1 MDTYRAA
8 KAPAAPICLGDP
20 HRSSVANSPSVAS
33 RSFRRVPTGVVPVTL
48 PASHSLPRASARGGR
63 PRDGAHL
70 GVARASRP
78 RPPAS
83 PSDDASL
90 PPRLVLRTSKTH
102 VSLRLASDDAP
113 GDASSAS
120 SASVLVVAREGPGRF
135 ELAETCPPAS
145 APPAAVATTS
155 CRALIGAVRLRS
167 GIHLVVL
174 TECVVDAR
182 VLDAPV
188 WRCVAFEIHSC
199 ASPDALAALPRRE
212 RREERASLARLRAT
226 LAARRSTSGSAS
238 AATSPGVSSA
248 NTKTNPSREKRR
260 TPRARRR
267 RSIGIGRARTRVRV
281 EPPRGVDAGER
292 DRPWRRRLPR
302 CSRDKKFYARL
313 AASPAPL
320 PAGAR
325 SGVRRVLLRRRRS
338 VGRERGPRG
347 RRPPRAR
354 GGEAR
359 RRQAPLPRRGLGRR
373 GG

>member
-1 MDTYRAA
+1 M
-8 KAPAAPICLGDP
+8 L
-20 HRSSVANSPSVAS
+20 SPSA
-33 RSFRRVPTGVVPVTL
+33 L

-70 GVARASRP
+70 GGSRARRALGA
-78 RPPAS
+78 PAS

-120 SASVLVVAREGPGRF
+120 SASVLVVAREGPSRF
-135 ELAETCPPAS
+135 ELAETCPLAS
-145 APPAAVATTS
+145 APPAAVATTT

-226 LAARRSTSGSAS
+226 LAAQAKHLRFSLRRDLTR
-238 AATSPGVSSA
+238 VSSA

-267 RSIGIGRARTRVRV
+267 RSIGIGRARTR
-281 EPPRGVDAGER
+281 GSCGTTA
-292 DRPWRRRLPR
+292 
-302 CSRDKKFYARL
+302 
-313 AASPAPL
+313 
-320 PAGAR
+320 
-325 SGVRRVLLRRRRS
+325 RRRRW
-338 VGRERGPRG
+338 
-347 RRPPRAR
+347 
-354 GGEAR
+354 
-359 RRQAPLPRRGLGRR
+359 
-373 GG
+373 